1 MAECPHAEEL
11 IMTHTHAARLF
22 VLWAFLGSPVL
33 MAGCANTMIAAKEA
47 MGIPKRDQ
55 MVARVE
61 DARDSQTA
69 AKEEFAS
76 ALDEFL
82 AVTKADGGELEKAY
96 RRLSDRHEASKKAAA
111 RVTSRIS
118 DVERVATALFREWE
132 KELTQYTS
140 ESLRAKSREQLDQTR
155 TQYDRL
161 LASMKA
167 AEAKMP
173 PVLAVLGDHVLF
185 LKHNLNARAIG
196 SLSGAAGE
204 VSAEVDRLIRDMNA
218 AIDEANAFIGQ
229 MNSAGT

>member
-1 MAECPHAEEL
+1 
-11 IMTHTHAARLF
+11 MTHTHAARLV

-140 ESLRAKSREQLDQTR
+140 ESLRAMSREQLDQTR
-155 TQYDRL
+155 SQYDRL
-161 LASMKA
+161 LVSMKA

-196 SLSGAAGE
+196 ALSGAAGE

-218 AIDEANAFIGQ
+218 AIDEANTFIGQ

>member
-1 MAECPHAEEL
+1 MHNRFAPL
-11 IMTHTHAARLF
+11 WI
-22 VLWAFLGSPVL
+22 VLRVL
-33 MAGCANTMIAAKEA
+33 SGAPLLTAGCANTMIAAKEA
-47 MGIPKRDQ
+47 IGIPKRDQ

-61 DARDSQTA
+61 DARDSQTE

-76 ALDEFL
+76 ALEEFL
-82 AVTKADGGELEKAY
+82 AVTQTQGGELEKAY
-96 RRLSDRHEASKKAAA
+96 RRLSDRHEASKKAAG
-111 RVTSRIS
+111 RVTARIS

-132 KELTQYTS
+132 QELTQYTN
-140 ESLRAKSREQLDQTR
+140 ESLRAKSREQLGETR

-161 LASMKA
+161 LTSMKS

-196 SLSGAAGE
+196 SLTGAAGE
-204 VSAEVDRLIRDMNA
+204 ISAEVDRLIRDMNA

-229 MNSAGT
+229 MQSAGT